1 MKIPWTFHDCHAGS
15 RCAKSTVSPGLQKS
29 GINRRA
35 IRIILGTMQGKTL
48 SADVLDN
55 PIWFALSTQHE
66 SLALSQ
72 GSARRYPKA
81 VSPFAALLKP
91 TPDAFTDLQAL
102 VQPGERV
109 ALFTASP
116 LDVPT
121 SWQVDVARWIEQMT
135 CETSPAEQPIQS
147 LPLSPADVP
156 EMLALTAATE
166 PGPFLPGTIELG
178 RYFGIRSDDGRLAAM
193 AGERLRLSGFTEIS
207 AVCTHPDF
215 RGRGYAKALVTMLAA
230 KIMTEGK
237 MPFLHVN
244 PDNGAKVVYEKIGF
258 QMRTRIRLTVI
269 SPQPENQQA
278 EPRPSKLV

>member
-1 MKIPWTFHDCHAGS
+1 
-15 RCAKSTVSPGLQKS
+15 
-29 GINRRA
+29 
-35 IRIILGTMQGKTL
+35 MQGKAL
-48 SADVLDN
+48 SSDILDN
-55 PIWFALSTQHE
+55 PIWFALTTRHE

-72 GSARRYPKA
+72 GGARRYPKA

-91 TPDAFTDLQAL
+91 TPDAFTDLRAL
-102 VQPGERV
+102 VQPEERV

-116 LDVPT
+116 LDVPS

-135 CETSPAEQPIQS
+135 CETFPPPQPIHS
-147 LPLSPADVP
+147 LPLSTADVP

-166 PGPFLPGTIELG
+166 PGPFLPRTIELG

-193 AGERLRLSGFTEIS
+193 AGERLRLSNFTEIS

-230 KIMTEGK
+230 KIMAEGR
-237 MPFLHVN
+237 MPFLHVH

-258 QMRTRIRLTVI
+258 QVRTRIRLTVI
-269 SPQPENQQA
+269 SPHPENQQA
-278 EPRPSKLV
+278 EPHPAKLV